1 MDAEELNL
9 NQCPDL
15 EKRGGSHWSQL
26 RYGNGNGMGNSI
38 DNGIGNGNDNGM
50 GNGTNMH
57 VYLEFSSLTSTASF
71 LRVTRICW
79 VEFSM
84 TTRSTVVLS
93 CSTSFPVIV
102 TSSSWP
108 RKSTTAE

>member
-1 MDAEELNL
+1 MDAKELNL

-15 EKRGGSHWSQL
+15 EKHGGSHWSQL
-26 RYGNGNGMGNSI
+26 RYGNGNG
-38 DNGIGNGNDNGM
+38 NDNGM
-50 GNGTNMH
+50 GNGTKMH

-71 LRVTRICW
+71 LRVARICW

>member
-1 MDAEELNL
+1 MDAKELNL

-15 EKRGGSHWSQL
+15 EKHGGSHWSQL
-26 RYGNGNGMGNSI
+26 RYGNGNGN
-38 DNGIGNGNDNGM
+38 DNGMGNGNDNGM
-50 GNGTNMH
+50 GNGTKMH

-71 LRVTRICW
+71 LRVARICW

-93 CSTSFPVIV
+93 CSTSVPVIV